1 MQPITLGDLAQRLDG
16 HLFGPSDLVIHAA
29 KTLRDAGPGEI
40 TFADRPRL
48 SQQAEHSGASAVITS
63 ASFEPPR
70 IPHIAVHDVVT
81 AFTQVVEL
89 FSPPSEERIRGVS
102 ASAHV
107 SRTARLGV
115 GVRIGPGAT
124 VGEHVVIGDNTVI
137 HAGCHVMAGCKI
149 GQNVT
154 IFPRVVLYE
163 DTAIGDRV
171 IIHAGAVIGAYGF
184 GYATVDGQHQL
195 SAQLGNVEIHNDVE
209 IGANTTIDRGTYGA
223 TIIGEGT
230 KVDNLVMIA
239 HNCRIGRHNL
249 LCSQVGIAGSAVT
262 GDYVAM
268 AGQVGVR
275 DHVTIGNTVQ
285 VGAQAGVAGDIA
297 PGLQVLGT
305 PAKPERESI
314 QELMSLTRLPKMRKR
329 LREMER
335 QMQAMEAAINALSQD
350 GLTGEG
356 ADESAA

>member
-1 MQPITLGDLAQRLDG
+1 MQPITLGDLAQRVDG

-29 KTLRDAGPGEI
+29 KTLREAGPGEI

-48 SQQAEHSGASAVITS
+48 SQQAEHCGASAVITS

-70 IPHIAVHDVVT
+70 IPHIAVNDVVT
-81 AFTQVVEL
+81 AFTQIVEL
-89 FSPPSEERIRGVS
+89 FNPPSEERIRGVS

-107 SRTARLGV
+107 SRSARIGV
-115 GVRIGPGAT
+115 GVRVGPGAT
-124 VGEHVVIGDNTVI
+124 IGEHVVIGDNSVI

-149 GQNVT
+149 GQEVT
-154 IFPRVVLYE
+154 LFPRVVLYE
-163 DTAIGDRV
+163 DTLVGDRV

-184 GYATVDGQHQL
+184 GYSTLEGRHHL
-195 SAQLGNVEIHNDVE
+195 SAQLGNVELHDDVE
-209 IGANTTIDRGTYGA
+209 IGANTTIDRGTYGP
-223 TIIGEGT
+223 TVIGEGT

-249 LCSQVGIAGSAVT
+249 LCSQVGIAGSSVT

-305 PAKPERESI
+305 PAKPEREAI
-314 QELMSLTRLPKMRKR
+314 QEMMSLSRLPSVRKR

-335 QMQAMEAAINALSQD
+335 EIKKLRAALAP
-350 GLTGEG
+350 E
-356 ADESAA
+356 ESAESNDEVGDDSAA